1 MKNKKY
7 LSILIVFLALLFIS
21 IGYAAISKELLV
33 NGGATTQKEDGSDA
47 EDTTSLSKNFVVL
60 WDKDTKIVDNTFA
73 DSAKTEVTMLDDL
86 NVKIDFSDFNKTNSF
101 VTVTLKIR
109 NDSKDLKASIPLPV
123 ITNSKERYFSVTT
136 DWVDTVLLPGESKDV
151 TILVELIRSPL
162 DHTSGTF
169 TIKFTADAVETD

>member
-7 LSILIVFLALLFIS
+7 LSILIIFLALLFLS

-33 NGGATTQKEDGSDA
+33 NGGATTQKEDGSNAD
-47 EDTTSLSKNFVVL
+47 DTTSLAKNFVVL
-60 WDKDTKIVDNTFA
+60 WDKDTKVINDTFA
-73 DSAKTEVTMLDDL
+73 DNAKTEVTILDDL
-86 NVKIDFSDFNKTNSF
+86 NAKIEITELSKYNAF

-123 ITNSKERYFSVTT
+123 VTNSEERYFSVTT

-151 TILVELIRSPL
+151 TITIQLIRSPL

-169 TIKFTADAVETD
+169 TIKFTANAVETD

>member
-60 WDKDTKIVDNTFA
+60 WDKDTKIVDDTFA
-73 DSAKTEVTMLDDL
+73 NNAKTEVTILDDL
-86 NVKIDFSDFNKTNSF
+86 NANADDK
-101 VTVTLKIR
+101 LKDEIA
-109 NDSKDLKASIPLPV
+109 LVSIM
-123 ITNSKERYFSVTT
+123 R
-136 DWVDTVLLPGESKDV
+136 LLQ
-151 TILVELIRSPL
+151 LL
-162 DHTSGTF
+162 
-169 TIKFTADAVETD
+169 

>member
-33 NGGATTQKEDGSDA
+33 NGGATTQKEGVSDD
-47 EDTTSLSKNFVVL
+47 DTTSLAKNFVVL
-60 WDKDTKIVDNTFA
+60 WDKDTKVIDDTFA
-73 DSAKTEVTMLDDL
+73 DNAKTEVTILDDL
-86 NVKIDFSDFNKTNSF
+86 NAKIEITELSKHNAF

-123 ITNSKERYFSVTT
+123 VTNSEERYFSVTT

-151 TILVELIRSPL
+151 TITIQLIRSPL

>member
-33 NGGATTQKEDGSDA
+33 NGSATTQKEGVSDD
-47 EDTTSLSKNFVVL
+47 DTTSLAKNFVVL
-60 WDKDTKIVDNTFA
+60 WDKYTKVIDDTFA
-73 DSAKTEVTMLDDL
+73 NNAKTEVTILDDL
-86 NVKIDFSDFNKTNSF
+86 NAKIEITELSKHNAF

-123 ITNSKERYFSVTT
+123 VANSEERYFNVTT
-136 DWVDTVLLPGESKDV
+136 DWVDTVLLPGESKNV
-151 TILVELIRSPL
+151 TITIQLIRSPL

>member
-33 NGGATTQKEDGSDA
+33 NGSATTQKEGISDD
-47 EDTTSLSKNFVVL
+47 DTTSLAKNFVVL
-60 WDKDTKIVDNTFA
+60 WDKYTKVIDDTFA
-73 DSAKTEVTMLDDL
+73 NNAKTEVTILDDL
-86 NVKIDFSDFNKTNSF
+86 NAKIEITELSKHNAF

-123 ITNSKERYFSVTT
+123 VANSEERYFNVTT
-136 DWVDTVLLPGESKDV
+136 DWVDTVLLPGESKNV
-151 TILVELIRSPL
+151 TITIQLIRSPL

>member
-33 NGGATTQKEDGSDA
+33 EGNATTKSEGNMDD
-47 EDTTSLSKNFVVL
+47 EDTTSLAKNFVVL
-60 WDKDTKIVDNTFA
+60 WDRDTKVIDDTFA
-73 DSAKTEVTMLDDL
+73 DTAQTEVTILDEL
-86 NVKIDFSDFNKTNSF
+86 NAKIEITELTKYNAF

-109 NDSKDLKASIPLPV
+109 NDSKDLKASISLPV
-123 ITNSKERYFSVTT
+123 VTNSEERYFSVTT

-151 TILVELIRSPL
+151 TITIQLIRSPI

>member
-33 NGGATTQKEDGSDA
+33 NGGATTQKEGVSD

-73 DSAKTEVTMLDDL
+73 DNAKTEVTMLDDL
-86 NVKIDFSDFNKTNSF
+86 NVKIDINDFNRTKSF

-109 NDSKDLKASIPLPV
+109 NDSKDLKASISLPV
-123 ITNSKERYFSVTT
+123 VTNSQERYFSVTT

-151 TILVELIRSPL
+151 TITIQLIRSPI

>member
-33 NGGATTQKEDGSDA
+33 NGGATTQKEGVSDD
-47 EDTTSLSKNFVVL
+47 DTTSLAKNFVVL
-60 WDKDTKIVDNTFA
+60 WDKDTKVIDDTFA
-73 DSAKTEVTMLDDL
+73 GNAKTEVTILDDL
-86 NVKIDFSDFNKTNSF
+86 NAKIEITELSKHNAF

-123 ITNSKERYFSVTT
+123 VANSEERYFSVTT
-136 DWVDTVLLPGESKDV
+136 DWVDTVLLPGESKEV